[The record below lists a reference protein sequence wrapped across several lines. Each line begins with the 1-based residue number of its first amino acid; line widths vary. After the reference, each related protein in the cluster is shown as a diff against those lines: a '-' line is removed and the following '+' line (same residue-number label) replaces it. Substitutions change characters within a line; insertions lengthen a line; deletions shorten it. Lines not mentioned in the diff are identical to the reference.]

1 MNHILFS
8 VIIVS
13 YKKLDI
19 LIDCLDS
26 IYKYN
31 DIGDKLEIIV
41 VDNSPEDNIY
51 NYIKSNYNDVRILKS
66 ENKGFGAGN
75 NLGAKIARGEYLF
88 SSILILFSSNQF
100 FNLL

>member
-26 IYKYN
+26 IHKYN
-31 DIGDKLEIIV
+31 DIGDGLEIIV
-41 VDNSPEDNIY
+41 VET
-51 NYIKSNYNDVRILKS
+51 
-66 ENKGFGAGN
+66 AQ
-75 NLGAKIARGEYLF
+75 KIIF
-88 SSILILFSSNQF
+88 III
-100 FNLL
+100 